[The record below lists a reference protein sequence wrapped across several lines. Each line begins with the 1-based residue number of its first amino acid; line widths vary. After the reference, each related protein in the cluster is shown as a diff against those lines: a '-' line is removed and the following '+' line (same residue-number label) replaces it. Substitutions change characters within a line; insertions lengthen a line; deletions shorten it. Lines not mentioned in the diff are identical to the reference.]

1 MHAKLLHSCPTLCD
15 PMDYSPPGSSVY
27 GIFQARI
34 LEWVATLSSRGS
46 SWPRDWTVISFVS
59 CIGRPVLNQQCHLGS
74 RSNSTYPRLV
84 MYTSDLNS
92 SWNSW
97 MTASWSPRWERLP
110 DHASTQWG
118 RLHTAVLGAPAS
130 NLRLQTDIII
140 NLQAKILFWFSL
152 IFTVLFLSLC

>member
-27 GIFQARI
+27 GILQARI

-84 MYTSDLNS
+84 MY
-92 SWNSW
+92 
-97 MTASWSPRWERLP
+97 
-110 DHASTQWG
+110 
-118 RLHTAVLGAPAS
+118 
-130 NLRLQTDIII
+130 
-140 NLQAKILFWFSL
+140 AKLEQL
-152 IFTVLFLSLC
+152 LEFLSDCKLESQMGKTPRPCIHSVGETSHCSFGGSCFLISGYKLTSSSICKQKFSSGFL